1 MDQEKRQEQERMD
14 YVVDQIQKAEKKD
27 KQNIQ
32 NAEADERA
40 IQADFKNNVRIKTST
55 YSGMMDTALSVRQ
68 QQQLLQERENNWKSA
83 TRELAVLEKLED
95 RKSVV

>member
-1 MDQEKRQEQERMD
+1 MKMDQEKRQEQERMD

-40 IQADFKNNVRIKTST
+40 IQADFWI
-55 YSGMMDTALSVRQ
+55 
-68 QQQLLQERENNWKSA
+68 W
-83 TRELAVLEKLED
+83 
-95 RKSVV
+95 